1 MQELAMNGRFEVLT
15 LSDAQCLVRFRDS
28 NDRVL
33 IASSTVPDFELAERT
48 IEWLRSSLQKDWLYQ
63 IGRAFQGNG
72 PMFTLAAPFGV
83 VCSSPGFSS
92 SDAMERAVAY
102 IKDAAVVAPVVI
114 FSGNRESR
122 VASTAPGHPPAA
134 RIQAV
139 SALAGNTLQK
149 APRPVHV
156 EPVTARLGTRDL

>member
-1 MQELAMNGRFEVLT
+1 MNGRFEVLS
-15 LSDAQCLVRFRDS
+15 LSEAQCLVRFRDS
-28 NDRVL
+28 GDRVL
-33 IASSTVPDFELAERT
+33 LASSTVPDLELAERT

-83 VCSSPGFSS
+83 VCSSPAFSS

-102 IKDAAVVAPVVI
+102 IKAAAAAAPVVI
-114 FSGNRESR
+114 FPGNRDTREGQPI
-122 VASTAPGHPPAA
+122 AAPAG

-139 SALAGNTLQK
+139 SALSGTGLPKQQS
-149 APRPVHV
+149 PLHV
-156 EPVTARLGTRDL
+156 EPISARIASRDQ

>member
-1 MQELAMNGRFEVLT
+1 MNGRFEVLS
-15 LSDAQCLVRFRDS
+15 LSDSQCLVRFRDGD
-28 NDRVL
+28 DRVL
-33 IASSTVPDFELAERT
+33 IASSPIPDFELAERT

-83 VCSSPGFSS
+83 VCSSSAFSS

-102 IKDAAVVAPVVI
+102 IKNAALGAPVVM
-114 FSGNRESR
+114 FSGNREPR
-122 VASTAPGHPPAA
+122 ATAGATGHVPAA

-139 SALAGNTLQK
+139 SALGGSLQTK
-149 APRPVHV
+149 ASAANA
-156 EPVTARLGTRDL
+156 ESIAARIGAREH

>member
-1 MQELAMNGRFEVLT
+1 MNGRFEVLS
-15 LSDAQCLVRFRDS
+15 LSDAQCLVRFRDA

-33 IASSTVPDFELAERT
+33 LASSTVPDLELAERT
-48 IEWLRSSLQKDWLYQ
+48 IEWLRASLQKDWLYQ

-102 IKDAAVVAPVVI
+102 IKGAAVAAPLVI

-122 VASTAPGHPPAA
+122 TATTGAGHAPAA

-139 SALAGNTLQK
+139 SALASTTLQK
-149 APRPVHV
+149 GARPVHA
-156 EPVTARLGTRDL
+156 EPIAARIGTRDH